1 MNERLAFSR
10 TWTTRLRLTLAVLLT
25 ALGVLLASSP
35 AEAKDVD
42 CTTPRKSLDTWLS
55 NFQKDHHFPK
65 LGAACFDWSGAGTPP
80 KDRERLAFQL
90 KKVLD
95 ARGLWVEMDE
105 IPDDADHPEEKVIP
119 FPHSFDQFYLVKK
132 RNIWVISGAS
142 ITATPAL
149 YEETFALN
157 VDGLLTRLP
166 DSLSFLRDGIAGIA
180 YWQMLGIILCVAI
193 ALLVRSLTTWVV
205 TSWGVRLLDR
215 LKFKAG
221 SKQVQKAARPIGT
234 LLMAGVLWYT
244 LPVLGLSAGVMQILV
259 IALRVLSALAAVMVL
274 YRVVDVVSDVFE
286 RRAELTESKLDDQ
299 FVPLVRKA
307 VKVFVALI
315 GFIFVLQNMDVDVG
329 SLLAG
334 ASLGGLAFS
343 LAARD
348 TLANLFGGVS
358 IFADRPFQIGDWV
371 TIGGSAEGVVS
382 EVGMRTTRIRTFYD
396 SLITVPNAKIAD
408 SIVDNYGERTYRR
421 VFTTL
426 GVQYDTTPEQIHAF
440 CDGIRAILKANES
453 VRKDA
458 YEIHFSGFGPSS
470 LDVMVYFFLKVET
483 WSEELRQ
490 RHNVYLEILR
500 LARELGVQFAFPT
513 QTLHIASQA
522 APSPAPSFEVPA
534 DDVMKQSVLAFA
546 PSGKLSRPDGPKITN
561 GFFPDTSQKG
571 GDEDGDGG

>member
-1 MNERLAFSR
+1 MKR
-10 TWTTRLRLTLAVLLT
+10 TAPSGSSIARLRLSLAVLIT
-25 ALGVLLASSP
+25 ALGILFVSSP

-42 CTTPRKSLDTWLS
+42 CTTPRKALDTWLS
-55 NFQKDHHFPK
+55 NFQKDHNFPK
-65 LGAACFDWSGAGTPP
+65 LGSACFDWSGAGTPP
-80 KDRERLAFQL
+80 KDRDRLALQL

-95 ARGLWVEMDE
+95 ARGLWVEMDD
-105 IPDDADHPEEKVIP
+105 IPDDPAHAEKKVVP

-132 RNIWVISGAS
+132 RDKWLISGAS

-157 VDGLLTRLP
+157 VEGLLSRLP
-166 DSLSFLRDGIAGIA
+166 DSMSFLRDGIAGFA
-180 YWQMLGIILCVAI
+180 YWQMLG
-193 ALLVRSLTTWVV
+193 ALICLALALGVRSIVTWVV
-205 TSWGVRLLDR
+205 TSWGVRVLDR

-234 LLMAGVLWYT
+234 LAMAGVLWYLLPT
-244 LPVLGLSAGVMQILV
+244 LALTAGVMMVLV
-259 IALRVLSALAAVMVL
+259 ISLRVLSALAAVMVF
-274 YRVVDVVSDVFE
+274 YRIVDVVSDVFE

-307 VKVFVALI
+307 VKVLVALI

-371 TIGGSAEGVVS
+371 TIGGTAEGVVT
-382 EVGMRTTRIRTFYD
+382 EVGMHTTRIRTFYD

-426 GVQYDTTPEQIHAF
+426 GVQYDTTPEQLHAF
-440 CDGIRAILKANES
+440 CDGIRAILQTNEA

-470 LDVMVYFFLKVET
+470 LDVMVYFFVKVET
-483 WSEELRQ
+483 WSEELRLLR
-490 RHNVYLEILR
+490 RHP
-500 LARELGVQFAFPT
+500 AR
-513 QTLHIASQA
+513 
-522 APSPAPSFEVPA
+522 SPACRCPP
-534 DDVMKQSVLAFA
+534 
-546 PSGKLSRPDGPKITN
+546 T
-561 GFFPDTSQKG
+561 T
-571 GDEDGDGG
+571 

>member
-1 MNERLAFSR
+1 MKR
-10 TWTTRLRLTLAVLLT
+10 TAPSGPWTQRLRLALAVLLT
-25 ALGVLLASSP
+25 ALGILLVASP

-55 NFQKDHHFPK
+55 NFQADHNFPK
-65 LGAACFDWSGAGTPP
+65 LGAACFDWAGAGTPP
-80 KDRERLAFQL
+80 KDRQRLALQL

-95 ARGLWVEMDE
+95 ARGLWIEME
-105 IPDDADHPEEKVIP
+105 GIPDDSEHAEKKVVP
-119 FPHSFDQFYLVKK
+119 FPHSFTEFYLVKK
-132 RNIWVISGAS
+132 RGLWVISGAS
-142 ITATPAL
+142 IAATPAL

-157 VDGLLTRLP
+157 TDALLSRLP
-166 DSLSFLRDGIAGIA
+166 DSLSFLRSGFLGVA
-180 YWQMLGIILCVAI
+180 YWQLIGLAI
-193 ALLVRSLTTWVV
+193 CLALALLVRAVVTLVV
-205 TSWGVRLLDR
+205 TSWGKRALDR

-221 SKQVQKAARPIGT
+221 GKQVQKAARPIGT
-234 LLMAGVLWYT
+234 LMMAGVLWYT
-244 LPVLGLSAGVMQILV
+244 LPILGLSVGIMMVLI
-259 IALRVLSALAAVMVL
+259 IALRVLSALAGVMVL
-274 YRVVDVVSDVFE
+274 YRIVDVISDIFE
-286 RRAELTESKLDDQ
+286 RRAELTETKLDDQ

-307 VKVFVALI
+307 VKVLVALV

-348 TLANLFGGVS
+348 TLANLFGGIS

-396 SLITVPNAKIAD
+396 SLITVPNATIAD

-426 GVQYDTTPEQIHAF
+426 GVQYDTSPEQLHAF
-440 CDGIRAILKANES
+440 CDGIRAILQANEV

-470 LDVMVYFFLKVET
+470 LDVMVYFFVKVET

-490 RHNVYLEILR
+490 RHNVFLEILR
-500 LARELGVQFAFPT
+500 LARELKVSFAFPT

-522 APSPAPSFEVPA
+522 PPGPIPSLQIPT
-534 DDVMKQSVLAFA
+534 DDIMKQSVLAFA
-546 PSGKLSRPDGPKITN
+546 PAGKLARPDGPKITN
-561 GFFPDTSQKG
+561 GFFPEARQTG